1 MNETSMLEK
10 LNLIAKPIGIGGTK
24 LELLSVEN
32 IEPILAELEEKGP
45 DALESFPYWI
55 KIWEASI
62 VLAAHLSEQDLD
74 KNKTVI
80 ELGAG
85 MGVIGFFLAAFG
97 FPVTLSDIN
106 EDALKLMKKNA
117 SRNSLDNVVIR
128 KLDWNN
134 FESPGKY
141 DIVCGAELAY
151 RRTDI
156 KFVIN
161 AIEACVK
168 PDGIVFLAHNIK
180 QISVID
186 FLAEAGKYFDI
197 EHAGKSM
204 MIGDEKKQFVIHTM
218 TKKTYSD

>member
-1 MNETSMLEK
+1 MDETAMLEK
-10 LNLIAKPIGIGGTK
+10 LNLIVRPIGIGDTK

-32 IEPILAELEEKGP
+32 IEPILAELEKKGP
-45 DALESFPYWI
+45 DALKSFPYWI

-85 MGVIGFFLAAFG
+85 MGVVGFFLAAFG
-97 FPVTLSDIN
+97 FPVTLSDAN

-117 SRNSLDNVVIR
+117 SRNGLDTVAIK

-141 DIVCGAELAY
+141 DIVCGAELVY
-151 RRTDI
+151 RRSDI
-156 KFVIN
+156 KSVLS
-161 AIEACVK
+161 AVETCVK

-180 QISVID
+180 QISMID
-186 FLAEAGKYFDI
+186 FLAEAGKFFDI

-204 MIGDEKKQFVIHTM
+204 TIGDEKKQFVIHTM
-218 TKKTYSD
+218 TKKTS